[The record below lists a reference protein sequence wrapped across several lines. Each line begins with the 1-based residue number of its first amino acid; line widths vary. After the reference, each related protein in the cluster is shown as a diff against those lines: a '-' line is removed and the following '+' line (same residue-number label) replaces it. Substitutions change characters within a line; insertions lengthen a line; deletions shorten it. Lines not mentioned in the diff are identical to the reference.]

1 MDFVFAGFMVV
12 ASIGAGLIVMT
23 LEVMGKERAQMR
35 KEVGDLECKLL
46 NAHDELDKQNDKAR
60 TLYQKCLVL
69 EGQLKHEANRASYF
83 EKHARILEQQMAQKK
98 TRCNVEAGDKEMIVK
113 ALKKAMVSTHPDRNN
128 GRDDGSFQKY
138 NELYKKYK

>member
-12 ASIGAGLIVMT
+12 ASMGAGLISILVA
-23 LEVMGKERAQMR
+23 VGKERAQMR
-35 KEVGDLECKLL
+35 KEVSDLECKLF
-46 NAHDELDKQNDKAR
+46 NAHYDLDKQNDKAR

-98 TRCNVEAGDKEMIVK
+98 TSCNVEAGDKEIIVK
-113 ALKKAMVSTHPDRNN
+113 ALKKAMVSAHPDRNN

>member
-1 MDFVFAGFMVV
+1 MNFVFAGFMVV
-12 ASIGAGLIVMT
+12 TGIGAGLIVST
-23 LEVMGKERAQMR
+23 LVVGKERAQMR
-35 KEVGDLECKLL
+35 KEVSDLKCELL
-46 NAHDELDKQNDKAR
+46 NDLDRQNNKTI

-83 EKHARILEQQMAQKK
+83 EKHARILEQQMTQKK
-98 TRCNVEAGDKEMIVK
+98 TGCNVEAGDKEMIVK
-113 ALKKAMVSTHPDRNN
+113 ALKKAMVSAHPDRNN

>member
-1 MDFVFAGFMVV
+1 MVV
-12 ASIGAGLIVMT
+12 ASIGAGLVST
-23 LEVMGKERAQMR
+23 LVAVGKERAQMR

-83 EKHARILEQQMAQKK
+83 EKHARILEQQMTQKK
-98 TRCNVEAGDKEMIVK
+98 TSCNVEAGDKEMIVK
-113 ALKKAMVSTHPDRNN
+113 ALKKAMVSAHPE
-128 GRDDGSFQKY
+128 K
-138 NELYKKYK
+138 